1 MAKCD
6 CHVADAKARRG
17 AGDDGVGRAVLL
29 QLAKHLALNVKVLK
43 DGFNDKVG
51 LGSRIGQIGGQS
63 DTRSHSRSPIFINRA
78 GLKTSLEV
86 GLDTLDCFSQNLRIA
101 VGQGNLQASQG
112 EHLSYAVSHRAGTD
126 DGDIA
131 DKRHPVDFHPIYLC
145 PLISLFKFSSW
156 SAATTIFLSSCLTSS
171 GNGAGR

>member
-1 MAKCD
+1 M
-6 CHVADAKARRG
+6 
-17 AGDDGVGRAVLL
+17 LL

-51 LGSRIGQIGGQS
+51 LGSRIGQVGGQS
-63 DTRSHSRSPIFINRA
+63 DTRRHSRSPVLSEVEGPVFIDRA
-78 GLKTSLEV
+78 VLKTSLEV

-126 DGDIA
+126 DCDI
-131 DKRHPVDFHPIYLC
+131 VDFHPILLSASPNFSLQILVLVGSSHYL
-145 PLISLFKFSSW
+145 S
-156 SAATTIFLSSCLTSS
+156 
-171 GNGAGR
+171 